1 MIDYYSFSVY
11 FILYKIN
18 YNKGG
23 EDIAIRIT
31 IVLCAY
37 FGCGEQCLFYLVDDS
52 IL

>member
-37 FGCGEQCLFYLVDDS
+37 LGVVNKACF
-52 IL
+52 I